1 VRRYALFITSFA
13 VALLCVRLGFWQ
25 LSRLRERRALNTSL
39 RANLAL
45 PQVDLN
51 ELTPGL
57 AQFRRVRGR
66 GFFDY
71 DHQIVVEARSFDGVP
86 SVIVVTPLR
95 LTGGRGV
102 LVERGWVF
110 SPDAMTVELDSL
122 READSATV
130 DGVVIEQGPK
140 IPPPNPDGW
149 PKYVEW
155 IDLPSLMPSFSYPLL
170 PFVVRRTNVPPP
182 RPGPRAL
189 RAVPVPQLS
198 DGPHLSYAI
207 QWFAFAII
215 AVVGASA
222 LGRKMRQEGGE
233 KGEE

>member
-1 VRRYALFITSFA
+1 
-13 VALLCVRLGFWQ
+13 
-25 LSRLRERRALNTSL
+25 TSL
-39 RANLAL
+39 RPHLGR
-45 PQVDLN
+45 PRVGLN
-51 ELTPGL
+51 EATPGL
-57 AQFRRVRGR
+57 AQVGGVRGR

-86 SVIVVTPLR
+86 SVILVTPLR

-155 IDLPSLMPSFSYPLL
+155 IDLPSLM
-170 PFVVRRTNVPPP
+170 
-182 RPGPRAL
+182 
-189 RAVPVPQLS
+189 
-198 DGPHLSYAI
+198 
-207 QWFAFAII
+207 
-215 AVVGASA
+215 
-222 LGRKMRQEGGE
+222 
-233 KGEE
+233 